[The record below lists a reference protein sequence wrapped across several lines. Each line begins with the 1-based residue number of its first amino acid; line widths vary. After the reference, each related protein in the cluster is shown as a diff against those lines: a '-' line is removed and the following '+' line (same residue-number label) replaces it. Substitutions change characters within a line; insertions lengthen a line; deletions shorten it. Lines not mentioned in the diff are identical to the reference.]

1 MVFFWDFMGE
11 RGFNMNAVGSE
22 GAPPLVSRCLREA
35 TAYHGVVESVPPCG
49 IPQTFAYTIL
59 VYIYIYF
66 LIYFAQYIWYL
77 SYHCYLTILIF
88 LIESTVDTLMNGV
101 S

>member
-59 VYIYIYF
+59 VYIYIFFDIFCTIHLVSKLSLLLNYF
-66 LIYFAQYIWYL
+66 NIFNRIYR
-77 SYHCYLTILIF
+77 
-88 LIESTVDTLMNGV
+88 
-101 S
+101 

>member
-59 VYIYIYF
+59 V
-66 LIYFAQYIWYL
+66 
-77 SYHCYLTILIF
+77 
-88 LIESTVDTLMNGV
+88 
-101 S
+101 